1 MTISCLYES
10 GRQYGA
16 SALLMYIT
24 FQLPILLI
32 LIPGV
37 EGDELIPDVFN
48 LCAGIQ
54 MAVTRHLCQ
63 RLQRGMEFVALQSL
77 LPIDNKTLVCI

>member
-1 MTISCLYES
+1 M
-10 GRQYGA
+10 
-16 SALLMYIT
+16 
-24 FQLPILLI
+24 F

-48 LCAGIQ
+48 LCAGMQ

-63 RLQRGMEFVALQSL
+63 RLQRAMEFVALQSL
-77 LPIDNKTLVCI
+77 LPGDNKTLVCTSWAEMAIFLYVPC